1 MTDNNFK
8 DALQSCFR
16 YLAQRAH
23 SRAELKTKLKR
34 HGFDAAV
41 IDETMERLEQ
51 LKLIDDLGFAKSAME
66 ALARRRP
73 EGALKTRLRLKQKG
87 VSDEIIDELQR
98 SQDPAALCRAAA
110 EKKMRSLSGTH
121 EIKRKKLLTFL
132 RNRGFDWNTIQVALS
147 EMGSPENSEYEDDQ
161 T

>member
-1 MTDNNFK
+1 MKDNTYQE
-8 DALQSCFR
+8 ALQSVFR

-34 HGFDAAV
+34 QGFDTTV
-41 IDETMERLEQ
+41 IDKALERLEQ
-51 LKLIDDLGFAKSAME
+51 LKLIDDRGFAKSAME
-66 ALARRRP
+66 AMERRRP
-73 EGALKTRLRLKQKG
+73 EGQLKTRFRLKQKG

-110 EKKMRSLSGTH
+110 EKKMRSLSGTP
-121 EIKRKKLLTFL
+121 ETKRKKLLTFL
-132 RNRGFDWNTIQVALS
+132 RNRGFDWNTIQGTLS
-147 EMGSPENSEYEDDQ
+147 GMASPESEEDQ